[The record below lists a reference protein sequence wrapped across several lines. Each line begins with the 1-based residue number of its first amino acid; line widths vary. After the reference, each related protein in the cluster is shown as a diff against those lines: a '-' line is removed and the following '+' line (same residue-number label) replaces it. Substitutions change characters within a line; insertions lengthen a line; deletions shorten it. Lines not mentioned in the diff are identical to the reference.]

1 MTAQYRAEYRKAKR
15 AEQAAQISLVDQE
28 ALQLM
33 EKLRRYTYG
42 GELGD
47 NPART
52 RRARADAGDRWHG
65 GSDHR
70 RRRIFLRQAAQPS
83 AGPRHVAESAVVTT
97 SVKVSTA
104 D

>member
-1 MTAQYRAEYRKAKR
+1 MTAKYRAEYRKGEARRTSR
-15 AEQAAQISLVDQE
+15 ADLARRSGSAAAD
-28 ALQLM
+28 
-33 EKLRRYTYG
+33 
-42 GELGD
+42 GEIAPSHLWRWAWRQS
-47 NPART
+47 ART

-65 GSDHR
+65 GSDHWR
-70 RRRIFLRQAAQPS
+70 PRIFLRQAAQPS

>member
-1 MTAQYRAEYRKAKR
+1 MTAKYRAEYRKAKR

-33 EKLRRYTYG
+33 EKLRRHTYG

-52 RRARADAGDRWHG
+52 RRAR
-65 GSDHR
+65 
-70 RRRIFLRQAAQPS
+70 
-83 AGPRHVAESAVVTT
+83 
-97 SVKVSTA
+97 
-104 D
+104 